1 MWRTERHRLVSPQP
15 STLGHQ
21 GAPPTSLESQGDRT
35 VHQGLKAEGR
45 RLTVVAIVLCA
56 AALTGCRQ
64 DMHQAAR
71 YDPLEQSPL
80 FGDQRSA
87 RPLVEGTVPRGF
99 LREDKAFYTGKG
111 PDGQLLDTIP
121 VKVDKALLLRGQDR
135 FNVYCS
141 PCHGKTGDGNGMI
154 VQRGFKQPTSYHTDR
169 LRAQPVGYF
178 YDVITNGFGAMQDYS
193 AQVAPADR
201 WAVAAYIRALQFS
214 RHAGEAD
221 VPPDARGSLDGA
233 AAPAGGSHGAGAST
247 HE

>member
-1 MWRTERHRLVSPQP
+1 
-15 STLGHQ
+15 
-21 GAPPTSLESQGDRT
+21 
-35 VHQGLKAEGR
+35 
-45 RLTVVAIVLCA
+45 
-56 AALTGCRQ
+56 
-64 DMHQAAR
+64 MHQAAR
-71 YDPLEQSPL
+71 YDPLERSPL
-80 FGDQRSA
+80 FADQRSA
-87 RPLVEGTVPRGF
+87 RPTIEGTVARGF
-99 LREDKAFYTGKG
+99 LREDKAFYTGKR

-121 VKVDKALLLRGQDR
+121 VKVDKALLQRGQDR
-135 FNVYCS
+135 YNVYCS

-214 RHAGEAD
+214 RHATEAD
-221 VPPDARGSLDGA
+221 VPPDARGALDGA
-233 AAPAGGSHGAGAST
+233 AAPAGGSHAAGAST